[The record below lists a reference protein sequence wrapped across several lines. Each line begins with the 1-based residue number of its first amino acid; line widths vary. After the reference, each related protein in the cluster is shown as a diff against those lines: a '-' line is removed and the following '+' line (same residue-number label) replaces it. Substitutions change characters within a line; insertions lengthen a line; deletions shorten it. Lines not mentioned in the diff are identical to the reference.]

1 MKKLALLAAA
11 RPKYETRIN
20 ELIGEFGYCL
30 SGWSYKINAS
40 KLKIVQ
46 EQIDKNGFFHI
57 YYHDMEHPEHEEIFG
72 TGTGYVEFILRIEE
86 CKYNDIPWWSPEP
99 RCTPITDKEK
109 PHRLYAKVKDKPI
122 PISRQKWNT
131 FNEYDTGNHL
141 SGYFPWN
148 RRNAEF
154 GYIIDPNVD

>member
-11 RPKYETRIN
+11 RPKYEKRI
-20 ELIGEFGYCL
+20 EDLIEGFGHCQ

-40 KLKIVQ
+40 KLKILQ

-72 TGTGYVEFILRIEE
+72 TGTGYVEYKLRIKE
-86 CKYNDIPWWSPEP
+86 CKYNDTPWWSPEP

-122 PISRQKWNT
+122 KIPRQKWNT
-131 FNEYDTGNHL
+131 FIDYDSGRYL
-141 SGYFPWN
+141 SGFFPWKF
-148 RRNAEF
+148 RNKPF
-154 GYIIDPNVD
+154 GYIIDPEV